1 MDETGVVKQR
11 RRLLPTVTECYF
23 QGTVQYFDGISR
35 GRCLSMVFC
44 GSRVLSM
51 LLNQF
56 SLFLSFIVFRWKIN
70 GPMEIQLSVMCL
82 QVRSWNFIYIKK
94 KMTTTASCAC
104 KHNYIK
110 PLAAPTYVM
119 QLIFICNWDTALLFM
134 FLYGIF
140 VMLSYY

>member
-1 MDETGVVKQR
+1 MRLDTLAFSYACKISSTVHLTVV
-11 RRLLPTVTECYF
+11 LHLV
-23 QGTVQYFDGISR
+23 
-35 GRCLSMVFC
+35 
-44 GSRVLSM
+44 
-51 LLNQF
+51 
-56 SLFLSFIVFRWKIN
+56 FLSFIVFRWKIN

-110 PLAAPTYVM
+110 ALAAPTYVM